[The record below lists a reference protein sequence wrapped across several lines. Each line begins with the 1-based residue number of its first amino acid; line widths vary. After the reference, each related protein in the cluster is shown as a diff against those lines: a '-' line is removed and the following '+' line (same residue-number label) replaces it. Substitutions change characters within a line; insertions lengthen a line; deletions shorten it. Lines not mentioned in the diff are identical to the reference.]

1 MDISPEQNRPAKP
14 WASSDT
20 VHVPIENVGFGP
32 ALDIERLAGDRG
44 PSEDGPLGGS
54 VTGDYLHFCGLQ
66 FLRTQ
71 RAASAEIQVPSG
83 GVPNSRS

>member
-1 MDISPEQNRPAKP
+1 MATAVPTGPVTGLDQADRAEMVSRL
-14 WASSDT
+14 DT
-20 VHVPIENVGFGP
+20 LEVS
-32 ALDIERLAGDRG
+32 RLQPDLSVDSR
-44 PSEDGPLGGS
+44 ETMRVGGS
-54 VTGDYLHFCGLQ
+54 YLHFVGLQ